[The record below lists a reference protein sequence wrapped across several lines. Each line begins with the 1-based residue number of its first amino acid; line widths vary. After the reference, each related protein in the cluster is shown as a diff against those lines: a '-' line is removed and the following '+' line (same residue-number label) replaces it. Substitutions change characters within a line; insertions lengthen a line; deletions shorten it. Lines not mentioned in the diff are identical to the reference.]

1 MTKEQFY
8 RNCLTSEGREENKNT
23 FRPLT
28 METYYKN
35 TQIDI
40 NDMRNWN
47 QIVYMSKYGNQITW
61 EAFIDGEIIQEDI
74 KNEKGEIIHYKGEI
88 IPDETFG
95 QLLDQDKWEIYTM
108 WDILQEIINIYENPL
123 LKRPKKDISEY
134 IEWAK
139 NTYNNLKGESVYNT
153 FLNPYNIM

>member
-8 RNCLTSEGREENKNT
+8 RNCLTSEGQEINKNT

-40 NDMRNWN
+40 NDMRTWN
-47 QIVYMSKYGNQITW
+47 EIVYQSKYGNQISW
-61 EAFIDGEIIQEDI
+61 EAFIDGEEVEKPV
-74 KNEKGEIIHYKGEI
+74 KNDKGEVVGTIKEI
-88 IPDETFG
+88 QPDETFG

-108 WDILQEIINIYENPL
+108 WDILQQIINIYENPL
-123 LKRPKKDISEY
+123 LKRPKKDITEY

-139 NTYNNLKGESVYNT
+139 NIYNNLKGENIYDIFVN
-153 FLNPYNIM
+153 LYNIM

>member
-8 RNCLTSEGREENKNT
+8 RNCLTSEGQEINKNT

-47 QIVYMSKYGNQITW
+47 EIVYLSKYGNQITW
-61 EAFIDGEIIQEDI
+61 EAFIDGEEVEKPI
-74 KNEKGEIIHYKGEI
+74 KNDKGEIIGTIKEI
-88 IPDETFG
+88 QPDETFG

-108 WDILQEIINIYENPL
+108 WDIIQKTIWVCENVPPINKKSLQEYS
-123 LKRPKKDISEY
+123 DI
-134 IEWAK
+134 AK
-139 NTYNNLKGESVYNT
+139 QVFDMAKGESIAHYIGELTNKI
-153 FLNPYNIM
+153 L